1 MKSSGT
7 RVVAVAW
14 VLGSLLAACGGSG
27 ASKPDGG
34 GNAATVCADYAQKYC
49 GRLLACEPGL
59 LPIFGFAT
67 VDECRSF
74 YIPGCTD
81 LLTAPHTGDTP
92 VLVQQ
97 CGDQLAAMSCTD
109 VLERG
114 LVAPA
119 CLPRGGTIP
128 NGGSCNN
135 DWQCATGRCFVS
147 PNLTNGIRDCGTCVP
162 VVPLGQTCDP
172 NSLLGTACA
181 DGLVC
186 AVTTV
191 GGTTPVCAKSVA
203 IGAACADL
211 AVCPTNAYCDGTTH
225 RCAQL
230 PTIGEAC
237 DYSLAFYCD
246 PTKAGALC
254 DSTSSLC
261 QPITVAK
268 AGESC
273 IPPTDD
279 TTSVCLGFCA
289 TPADA
294 GQDAGVGNCN
304 PFVFEGQP
312 CSASG
317 VCYPGT
323 SCSAGVC
330 TAPVCGGTGPSGSDA
345 ATNAGPPARSALGGR
360 NHIHLPGSAM
370 ATAIWSRP

>member
-1 MKSSGT
+1 MKSLLP
-7 RVVAVAW
+7 RVVTAVGLFGA
-14 VLGSLLAACGGSG
+14 LLAACGGSG

-49 GRLLACEPGL
+49 GRIQACEPGL

-67 VDECRSF
+67 VDDCASF
-74 YIPGCTD
+74 YIPGCKD
-81 LLTAPHTGDTP
+81 QLTAPHTGDTP
-92 VLVQQ
+92 ALVEQ
-97 CGDQLAAMSCTD
+97 CGAELAAMSCAD
-109 VLERG
+109 LLEG
-114 LVAPA
+114 SVASA
-119 CLPRGGTIP
+119 CLPRGGTVP
-128 NGGSCNN
+128 NGGSCSSN
-135 DWQCATGRCFVS
+135 WQCATGRCFVS
-147 PNLTNGIRDCGTCVP
+147 PNLIDGIHDCGTCVP

-172 NSLLGTACA
+172 NGWLGSACA

-225 RCAQL
+225 LCAQL
-230 PTIGEAC
+230 PTVGQAC
-237 DYSLAFYCD
+237 DYSMAFYCD

-254 DSTSSLC
+254 DSNSSLC

-273 IPPTDD
+273 MPPTVD
-279 TTSVCLGFCA
+279 TTLVCLGACD

-304 PFVFEGQP
+304 PFVVEGQP
-312 CSASG
+312 CSASD

-323 SCSAGVC
+323 SCMGGVC
-330 TAPVCGGTGPSGSDA
+330 TAPVCGGAASSGSDA
-345 ATNAGPPARSALGGR
+345 AGDAGPPARSALPR
-360 NHIHLPGSAM
+360 RKLSRLPGPAL
-370 ATAIWSRP
+370 APAFWTRH